1 MLGIFTF
8 LCISLGAQSN
18 CKNHLDILV
27 KDKSTGQALPFASI
41 VIKQSKQNG
50 TTDAHGHFV
59 LNNLCFGQL
68 SVEIFH
74 LACES
79 EVFQLNFDHDLDTV
93 LFLEHKSF
101 DLDVVDIEHQHTS
114 DNFDGHS
121 NVLSDNELDSEFGS
135 GLEGISKKIASLSF
149 SSGGVGTKKPN
160 INGLGGS
167 RVAVIYNETALKYQQ
182 WGNEHASSVSLFAG
196 DKLEV
201 IDELGALKYGSD
213 AFAGAVIIKDASLF
227 DQKTPINLSVLS
239 HTQSN
244 ALGSSINIKST
255 GHTHKLGEL
264 YYKVGVEYGQFSAA
278 KAPDGYISNTAN
290 FKNNYFGQLGRIW
303 GNNTVELIYLHSSS
317 EQGIYSGSHIANT
330 SDLSNLIEN
339 PSSRIKDNTRFEIN
353 RPKITETHEITQL
366 KLTRSIPKG
375 EISLDLARQVN
386 LRKEFDLHGPRG
398 NRDAPSTQLSLTNY
412 NAASNVQWFAK
423 NTLYLVGASVQIE
436 ENTFNYSRVIPDYN
450 SNNVGAYA
458 GIKHY
463 FKTSLVSA
471 GIRYEYQN
479 TTPHIS
485 YQRFEKIDTATYQDY
500 GLSAYTA
507 YHLSIGKTKH
517 QLQIGNSFRFPNAF
531 ELYAFGVHHGSAEF
545 VSGNTALKKE
555 TALYASYRLN
565 YSTKKYQL
573 EINPY
578 YRQYTNFI
586 NSTPSGNSVLTVSGA
601 FPEFIVQNE
610 DVDMFG
616 INANVYYYANSK
628 LDFRLLINRVW
639 NRSRNTKSSIYGINP
654 GSSSIIT
661 SYNLSKHFAI
671 EYQLLYHYGAGGG
684 QHYTLD
690 NTDVEPSEAAF
701 VQNINL
707 STTQFTEHGLSLKIG
722 ANNVTNNSYYLYNNN
737 SRIFYPELGR
747 NIYLSIQYK
756 PKNKHNEQNKHNE
769 HEKHL

>member
-1 MLGIFTF
+1 MGLFTF
-8 LCISLGAQSN
+8 LCISLGAQST
-18 CKNHLDILV
+18 CKNHLDIQV
-27 KDKSTGQALPFASI
+27 KDKSTGQILPFASI
-41 VIKQSKQNG
+41 VIKESKQNG

-79 EVFQLNFDHDLDTV
+79 EVFQLNFDHNLDTV

-121 NVLSDNELDSEFGS
+121 NVLSDNDLNSEFGS

-149 SSGGVGTKKPN
+149 SSGGVGTQKPS

-227 DQKTPINLSVLS
+227 DQKTPFNLSVLS
-239 HTQSN
+239 HSQSN

-255 GHTHKLGEL
+255 GHSHKLGEL
-264 YYKVGVEYGQFSAA
+264 YYKAGLEFGQFAA
-278 KAPDGYISNTAN
+278 VKAPDGYISNTAN

-317 EQGIYSGSHIANT
+317 EQGIYTGSHIANT

-339 PSSRIKDNTRFEIN
+339 PSSRIKDNTKYKIN
-353 RPKITETHEITQL
+353 RPKITETHEIAQL
-366 KLTRSIPKG
+366 KLHRAIPKG
-375 EISLDLARQVN
+375 EISMDVVRQIN

-412 NAASNVQWFAK
+412 SATSNVQWFAQ
-423 NTLYLVGASVQIE
+423 NTLYLIGVSAQIE
-436 ENTFNYSRVIPDYN
+436 ENTFNYSRVIPDYKA
-450 SNNVGAYA
+450 NNFGAYA

-463 FKTSLVSA
+463 FENSLISA
-471 GIRYEYQN
+471 GIRYEHQN
-479 TTPHIS
+479 TSPKVS
-485 YQRFEKIDTATYQDY
+485 YQRFEKIDTVNYQDY
-500 GLSAYTA
+500 GLSAYSA
-507 YHLSIGKTKH
+507 YHFSIGKTKH
-517 QLQIGNSFRFPNAF
+517 QLQVGHSFRFPNAF

-545 VSGNTALKKE
+545 VSGNTSLQKE
-555 TALYASYRLN
+555 TAAYASYRLN
-565 YSTKKYQL
+565 YSQKNYQI

-578 YRQYTNFI
+578 YRRYSNFI
-586 NSTPSGNSVLTVSGA
+586 NSTPSGNSVLTISGA
-601 FPEFIVQNE
+601 FPEFTVQNE

-616 INANVYYYANSK
+616 INANIYFKVTPK
-628 LDFRLLINRVW
+628 FDLRLIGNRVW
-639 NRSRNTKSSIYGINP
+639 NQSRKTKSSIYGINP
-654 GSSSIIT
+654 GSSSAILT
-661 SYNLSKHFAI
+661 YAFNKHFSI
-671 EYQLLYHYGAGGG
+671 EYQLLYYYGTGGG
-684 QHYTLD
+684 KHYSLD
-690 NTDVEPSEAAF
+690 NEDVEPSQTAF
-701 VQNINL
+701 IHNIGI
-707 STTQFTEHGLSLKIG
+707 STTQFENHGLILKLG
-722 ANNVTNNSYYLYNNN
+722 ANNLTNSHYYLYNSN

-747 NIYLSIQYK
+747 NIYFSIQYK
-756 PKNKHNEQNKHNE
+756 PKNKHDEHKKHS
-769 HEKHL
+769 